1 MMLEYLLWIWFCGEY
16 DAKNLSYVI
25 DFFGYTCTAISYLFN
40 EYVYAIIH
48 MLVGGIVKYS

>member
-1 MMLEYLLWIWFCGEY
+1 MMLEYLAWIYFE
-16 DAKNLSYVI
+16 
-25 DFFGYTCTAISYLFN
+25 YTCTTISYLFY